1 MESSVWLVP
10 RNWFKVTGSNS
21 YSLSSDKLVIISLNS
36 SPGIDILHGL
46 VTQKLAVLVSLILN
60 SNFTSSFGHFLFY
73 NLKRWVILAFF
84 KSLDRWLILFLLE
97 RKKRKVQRQNWSA
110 ASKFEVQRETQSA
123 ARAIRNHP
131 KPNIR
136 NQCSSSNYRI
146 VRLGWFRMC
155 SLQRHCS
162 VSSLHPKTW
171 FRFISSDVSKRC
183 IQWTK

>member
-136 NQCSSSNYRI
+136 KLHPQQI
-146 VRLGWFRMC
+146 FGL
-155 SLQRHCS
+155 S
-162 VSSLHPKTW
+162 VSDGFGCAVCSATAALAAPIRK
-171 FRFISSDVSKRC
+171 SDFGLFLRMS
-183 IQWTK
+183 QNAAAF

>member
-97 RKKRKVQRQNWSA
+97 KKNEKCSAKIEVQRQN
-110 ASKFEVQRETQSA
+110 SKCSVKLKVQREPSET
-123 ARAIRNHP
+123 IRNP
-131 KPNIR
+131 TSENNIR
-136 NQCSSSNYRI
+136 SKFSDCP
-146 VRLGWFRMC
+146 FRMV
-155 SLQRHCS
+155 SDVQFAAPLQR
-162 VSSLHPKTW
+162 
-171 FRFISSDVSKRC
+171 
-183 IQWTK
+183 